1 MLKLLDTM
9 QTEVEAAL
17 NEAIATP
24 WSTSS
29 RHYKCQSADSDVN
42 VSH

>member
-24 WSTSS
+24 WPTSS
-29 RHYKCQSADSDVN
+29 KALQMPEC
-42 VSH
+42 